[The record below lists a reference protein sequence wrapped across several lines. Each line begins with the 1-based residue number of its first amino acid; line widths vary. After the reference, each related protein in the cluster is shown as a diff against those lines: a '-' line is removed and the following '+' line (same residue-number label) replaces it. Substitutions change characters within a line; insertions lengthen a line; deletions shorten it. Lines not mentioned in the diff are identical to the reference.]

1 MSPQSILTFVV
12 ALPVLVVRHEFGHFI
27 LARLNGVRVTDFAL
41 GMGPT
46 LAKWTSKRS
55 GTVYRLNAFPI
66 GGHCQMKGE
75 GGQSSE
81 AEPQRAFPNGP
92 EDGRGNFQP
101 QTPPARPARL

>member
-46 LAKWTSKRS
+46 LVKWTSKRS

-66 GGHCQMKGE
+66 GGYCQMKGE
-75 GGQSSE
+75 DGQSSQ
-81 AEPQRAFPNGP
+81 AEQ
-92 EDGRGNFQP
+92 QP
-101 QTPPARPARL
+101 PVPHAQQYDADNLQAHTPPAP